1 MAPPNSTSSPS
12 ASAAAAAPAPR
23 RRRRVWPWVVALLL
37 LPFVVLGGAAVSLLT
52 LGREVAVLRREVMR
66 ATGSEWRPRVQLSA
80 GAVVLGGARAGL
92 HFVQRPGVAE
102 ARRVLAAVRRVSVG
116 VYERTA
122 EAAAGPRGDF
132 TAALAT
138 MKGRGWTPLVSVQHA
153 DESVLVFVTE
163 DGLATGGPLELC
175 LAVVAGRELVVVGL
189 RADPD
194 RLADLADLAA
204 RPGRP
209 TLRSALQGWAAR

>member
-1 MAPPNSTSSPS
+1 MSSPDCSSPS
-12 ASAAAAAPAPR
+12 SAPSAAPAPAPR
-23 RRRRVWPWVVALLL
+23 RRRRLWPWVGALLL

-52 LGREVAVLRREVMR
+52 LGREVSVLRREVMR
-66 ATGSEWRPRVQLSA
+66 ATGSEWTPRVQLSA
-80 GAVVLGGARAGL
+80 GAVVLGGVRAGL
-92 HFVQRPGVAE
+92 HFVRQPGVAE

-122 EAAAGPRGDF
+122 EAAAAPRGDF
-132 TAALAT
+132 AAALAT
-138 MKGRGWTPLVSVQHA
+138 MKGRGWTPLVSVQNA
-153 DESVLVFVTE
+153 AESVLVFVAE

-175 LAVVAGRELVVVGL
+175 LAVVDGRELVVVGL

-194 RLADLADLAA
+194 RLADWAELAN

-209 TLRSALQGWAAR
+209 ALRAAVQEWARR